1 MALHIYIY
9 TYIHTYIR
17 TYIHTY
23 IHAYIYT
30 HTHTYIHIYIYIY
43 TYIYIYIHTYIY
55 IQSHGFSDQ
64 ASLNICMRM
73 LVVGL
78 QAFFSAS
85 AFSANIGAWN
95 TARVTTL
102 FSVCA
107 ATSAD
112 GHDRCS
118 MGRGVL
124 CGAAVIDL

>member
-1 MALHIYIY
+1 MYVYIYICIYIY
-9 TYIHTYIR
+9 KYTYIHSYIYVCMYVYYIHTYI
-17 TYIHTY
+17 YIN
-23 IHAYIYT
+23 T
-30 HTHTYIHIYIYIY
+30 HIYIHIYIYI
-43 TYIYIYIHTYIY
+43 HTITWV
-55 IQSHGFSDQ
+55 QRSGK
-64 ASLNICMRM
+64 LKTICVRM

-78 QAFFSAS
+78 QAFLSAS
-85 AFSANIGAWN
+85 AFNANIGAWN

-102 FSVCA
+102 SLVCA